1 MIDITKYNIR
11 LTNLEDE
18 LLELNNEMK
27 PITELLNDYGD
38 LIDSEDHIELKL
50 RLNKIENEYEEKREN
65 VGRYNILIQKLNML
79 NGEEPNRDEEE
90 EEEEIINEAEEET
103 GEESGDEETEEET
116 KSETPSEELKKPTEF
131 KNMDEVFKNYI
142 NSTYIA
148 TNNKNDKIKPREIKE
163 DFNKYIEENK
173 LINNKITTFKVN
185 ELMEYLGFQRDKS
198 NVEIYRYIKKLQ

>member
-27 PITELLNDYGD
+27 PINELLNDYGD

-50 RLNKIENEYEEKREN
+50 RLNKIENEFEEKREN

-79 NGEEPNRDEEE
+79 NGEEPNRDEE

-198 NVEIYRYIKKLQ
+198 NVEIYRYIKKLP